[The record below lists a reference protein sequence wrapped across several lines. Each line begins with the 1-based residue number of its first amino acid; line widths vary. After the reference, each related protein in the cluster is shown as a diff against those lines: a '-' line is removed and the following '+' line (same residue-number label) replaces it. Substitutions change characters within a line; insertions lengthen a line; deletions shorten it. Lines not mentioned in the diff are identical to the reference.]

1 MDMDYIERDVVVAL
15 FEEKQKALCPLGR
28 CSRNMVYGADRE
40 LYDAIDSDIDTVL
53 SIPPADVV
61 KVKHAH
67 WIGVHDGWGCCSN
80 CRRMDKIEEL
90 ATHCRF
96 CGAKM
101 DGEN

>member
-1 MDMDYIERDVVVAL
+1 MDYIERDVVVAL

-53 SIPPADVV
+53 SIPSADVV
-61 KVKHAH
+61 KVKHGR
-67 WIGVHDGWGCCSN
+67 WKWKRLGCVECSLCHKEN
-80 CRRMDKIEEL
+80 NIRKFPYCP
-90 ATHCRF
+90 H

-101 DGEN
+101 NGE